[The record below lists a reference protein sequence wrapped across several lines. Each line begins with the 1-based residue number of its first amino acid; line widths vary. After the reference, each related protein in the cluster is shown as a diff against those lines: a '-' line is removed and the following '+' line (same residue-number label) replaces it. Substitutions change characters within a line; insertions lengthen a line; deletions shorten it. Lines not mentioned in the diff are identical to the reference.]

1 MSKKIVCFCNDITE
15 SDLIRAIDA
24 GYDHIELLKR
34 FTGVFMGPCQG
45 KMCMRNVLKIFAEKT
60 GRPVEN
66 LRVPTL
72 RPPAEP
78 ILLGALATETLRGD
92 DETEL

>member
-1 MSKKIVCFCNDITE
+1 MSKKIVCFCHDITE
-15 SDLIRAIDA
+15 TDLINTIEA
-24 GYDHIELLKR
+24 GYDHIEMLKR

-45 KMCMRNVLKIFAEKT
+45 KMCMQNVLKIFARET
-60 GRPVEN
+60 GQPIES

-78 ILLGALATETLRGD
+78 IPLGSLATETLRGD
-92 DETEL
+92 DDKE